1 MSVEDSTFVGG
12 KHLPG
17 HRWYKLR
24 PSFSPTLVLRLR
36 EAIGP
41 EHGRLLDPFSGAGT
55 TVLTAKALGLPSHGI
70 ELNPFLAAYSAFA
83 ADWSAPAER
92 VTDAERRLG
101 ATLRQRFAEHRGLA
115 LEDVEADLGIERPHI
130 HNVLRWWRADV
141 LATQLVLKRV
151 LGDATPGTIEHRLLW
166 LTLATSCIEL
176 ANVKRLHPNLS
187 FYDRACEAID
197 AEAVIL
203 AKLAVIAGDLADLGG
218 GAGVPASIACADS
231 LERDAYP
238 DLGEPVALITSPP
251 YANRYSY
258 VWETRPH
265 LYMMDLIGPSEE
277 SGALDLRSPGGTWGK
292 ATTILRKGRIEP
304 EQPATRQVLGPA
316 IAELRA
322 SGAELMA
329 NYVVRYFNMMGEHL
343 RVVAEALPS
352 GSVFSYVVGNSRIKG
367 VDIDTQGCLAA
378 QMAEAGLRPHEV
390 VVFRKR
396 IGRQDL
402 FELSINGTRP

>member
-1 MSVEDSTFVGG
+1 MSVEESTFVGG

-36 EAIGP
+36 EMIGP
-41 EHGRLLDPFSGAGT
+41 DHRRLLDPFSGAGT
-55 TVLTAKALGLPSHGI
+55 TVLTAKALALPSHGI
-70 ELNPFLAAYSAFA
+70 ELNPFLATYSAFA
-83 ADWSAPAER
+83 ADWSASTDEVR
-92 VTDAERRLG
+92 DAERRIAAMLSP
-101 ATLRQRFAEHRGLA
+101 RFAEHHGHD
-115 LEDVEADLGIERPHI
+115 LERVEADLGIERPHI

-141 LATQLVLKRV
+141 LATQLVVKRA
-151 LGDATPGTIEHRLLW
+151 LYDATPGTIEHRLLW
-166 LTLATSCIEL
+166 LTLATACIEL
-176 ANVKRLHPNLS
+176 ANVKRLHPNLT
-187 FYDRACEAID
+187 FYDRAGEAID
-197 AEAVIL
+197 AESTIL
-203 AKLAVIAGDLADLGG
+203 AKLAVIAEDLAELGG
-218 GAGVPASIACADS
+218 GDGAPASIACADS
-231 LERDAYP
+231 LERCAYP
-238 DLGEPVALITSPP
+238 DLDEPVALITSPP

-265 LYMMDLIGPSEE
+265 LYMMDLIGPSKE

-304 EQPATRQVLGPA
+304 DQPATRQVLGPA

-322 SGAELMA
+322 AGAELMA
-329 NYVVRYFNMMGEHL
+329 NYVARYFNMMGEHL

-378 QMAEAGLRPHEV
+378 QMAEVGLRPHEV
-390 VVFRKR
+390 VVFRRR
-396 IGRQDL
+396 IGGQDL
-402 FELSINGTRP
+402 FELSINGSRP